1 MLRATFTRTREI
13 KLRNNL
19 KRGGGGT
26 CLQILQLKASLVYK
40 ASSRAA
46 RATQRNTGSGKKK
59 KKKKKVRE
67 GGAGEMVQWLKAVAV
82 LPEDPSSIS
91 QPPHGSSQLSVIQLQ
106 VI

>member
-46 RATQRNTGSGKKK
+46 RATQRNTGQRGEGEGEEEEEKEEEGRK
-59 KKKKKVRE
+59 RE
-67 GGAGEMVQWLKAVAV
+67 GEG
-82 LPEDPSSIS
+82 
-91 QPPHGSSQLSVIQLQ
+91 
-106 VI
+106 

>member
-46 RATQRNTGSGKKK
+46 RATQRNTGSK
-59 KKKKKVRE
+59 
-67 GGAGEMVQWLKAVAV
+67 
-82 LPEDPSSIS
+82 
-91 QPPHGSSQLSVIQLQ
+91 LQ
-106 VI
+106 QQQASTALVDEARN